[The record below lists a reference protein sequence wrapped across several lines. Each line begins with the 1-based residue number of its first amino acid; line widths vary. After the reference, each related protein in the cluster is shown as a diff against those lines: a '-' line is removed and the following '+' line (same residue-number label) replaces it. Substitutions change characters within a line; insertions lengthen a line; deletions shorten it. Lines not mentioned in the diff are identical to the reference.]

1 MKLLWPRSVFEDLY
15 KATTKVHEDLFTDIS
30 LLFHRE

>member
-1 MKLLWPRSVFEDLY
+1 MKLLWPRSVFGDLY